1 MAKYDKTIPNQYDGL
16 IRQAADANG
25 VSYDLLRHLTFNESS
40 FNANAKSK
48 TGPKG
53 IMQMTAATGRAM
65 GLNVFEEDNPADDRY
80 NPEKAIPAAA
90 KLLAGLVKKS
100 NGDELRAALMYNVGE
115 GKTGM
120 PQIEAYDKQDYGS
133 IGDEGRLYMRKLVG
147 SAKSTRSEAIEK
159 FGDFTKGLFEVEAP
173 ASKVQRGATAPETAS
188 VNMDTSNL
196 KYDQLNERSAAN
208 KWAVANDKPEESY
221 KPKGEDKWLFYKT
234 GDVAKVG
241 IQNSAVATM
250 FDAATIGDDKGYDM
264 WQATITPSKWNSYQ
278 FTPEDL
284 DKIRNSGLRAEY
296 AQSVLGS
303 NAETIDDMIKF
314 AKERQDRADS
324 VADAG
329 MGAHLVGGIAGAAL
343 DPVSYIPIAGVA
355 SKGIS
360 IGRRMA
366 VAGTQV
372 AALSVGSEAL
382 RVGVGGGHADYTMA
396 AAAGLFFGAGLTGVL
411 HRANPREAE
420 SVLAAT
426 ARAESRDAA
435 MRGLPDN
442 SVIDTTGLNFT
453 TSRSGAQ
460 YAVQENGDVVL
471 PDGQVLSASNPL
483 NPHTASQ
490 FAEVDPSD
498 TKGALGVRMG
508 AMTDIALHLSR
519 STDDEVRGV
528 AYDLIRST
536 TGYAKGGSGK
546 PSTVAGDVNE
556 SLHYMDNSDLTAIE
570 QFTRDAIKDPE
581 WTMGANLGT
590 DFARE
595 AVVRRAVEATED
607 GIDVAKLTSGEKK
620 LGEAIFKFTTSKEE
634 AMANPA
640 MFGNPKAIPVMNK
653 TKLSGKYFPVAYV
666 PEKVAAFRNM
676 FGNSVEDAQGAM
688 QQHFLA
694 DYASNPNTK
703 SVVDELVAAKNGLD
717 SPAAV
722 TPEMVEK
729 WANDKAFGIVNGEF
743 TTNLAL
749 DDITSVSNSMNL
761 GKNNFLESRHGFS
774 MAFKSQLPD
783 GSLFSLN
790 DLRSFDARKLLRNYA
805 RRTNGDISIH
815 ATGQTTQDLLDKI
828 TAIRNRA
835 KGDTSGKL
843 KQDANALEDTVKL
856 LTGRAR
862 RDPNGAVDMAMG
874 VLKDLSFVAKNA
886 YMGLLNLTET
896 GLMLAKGNVRALFH
910 GIPVVR
916 DMMRSTKAI
925 SGTDLQKLEY
935 GLMGREVDNTIRPQR
950 ADLIQA
956 LRDNSG
962 MGSFGANTLGS
973 LKYGTQELAA
983 AWPMSKLLQG
993 TTNYLIS
1000 AARQGLIG
1008 NLIEHAAT
1016 GKSSRW
1022 LNENF
1027 LKSASITPEQA
1038 KGITQFLK
1046 DHAKVDSNGKWTFP
1060 DPHAMRMDPRAMDLW
1075 RMADK
1080 VADETMVRPN
1090 KLNAQNL
1097 RQLGPIVSAAMQF
1110 KTFVI
1115 KSLNGKTLRTFYMAT
1130 KDGRSVD
1137 AALATGLSGML
1148 SASFYVMQSHMK
1160 AAGLPENQ
1168 REDYLYKA
1176 LTPGMIAYAAASRS
1190 SITGAPF
1197 GITDMLLGPT
1207 GLTPSQYMR
1216 TTISPK
1222 ESPEYGK
1229 NKAATGRSGT
1239 SELFGAVGQQFP
1251 VANYSGSLVSLGQ
1264 NLFSLSGA
1272 NGPRDYAEYTT
1283 GVYQNMKEV
1292 LPNDP
1297 LTQRLLLGAFEE
1309 HIYTTERPKRSE
1321 RW

>member
-1 MAKYDKTIPNQYDGL
+1 MAKYDKNVPNQYDGL

-40 FNANAKSK
+40 FNAGAKSP

-65 GLNVFEEDNPADDRY
+65 GLNVFKEDNPADDRY

-90 KLLAGLVKKS
+90 KLLAGFVKKS

-115 GKTGM
+115 GPTGM

-159 FGDFTKGLFEVEAP
+159 FGDFTKGLFEVDAP

-208 KWAVANDKPEESY
+208 KWAVANDKPEEDY
-221 KPKGEDKWLFYKT
+221 KPQGGDKGLFYKT
-234 GDVAKVG
+234 GDVAKVDV
-241 IQNSAVATM
+241 QNSALATM
-250 FDAATIGDDKGYDM
+250 ADAALGDNGYDV
-264 WQATITPSKWNSYQ
+264 WSATLTPSKWNSYK
-278 FTPEDL
+278 FTPDDI
-284 DKIRNSGLRAEY
+284 DKIRNSGLRSEY

-303 NAETIDDMIKF
+303 NAETLDEMIKL
-314 AKERQDRADS
+314 AKERQDRQDS

-329 MGAHLVGGIAGAAL
+329 MGAHLVGSLAGAAV
-343 DPVSYIPIAGVA
+343 DPVSYIPIAGAA

-360 IGRRMA
+360 LGRRM
-366 VAGTQV
+366 VTVGTQA
-372 AALSVGSEAL
+372 AALNVASEGL
-382 RVGVGGGHADYTMA
+382 RVGVGGGHSDYMMA
-396 AAAGLFFGAGLTGVL
+396 AGGGLLFGAGLTGVL

-435 MRGLPDN
+435 MRGLQDN
-442 SVIDTTGLNFT
+442 SAVSTEGLDFK
-453 TSRSGAQ
+453 TSPSGSQ
-460 YAVQENGDVVL
+460 YATLDSGEVVL
-471 PDGQVLSASNPL
+471 PDGQVLSTSNPL
-483 NPHTASQ
+483 NPHSASQ
-490 FAEVDPSD
+490 FAAVDPEL
-498 TKGALGVRMG
+498 TKGSMGVRMG
-508 AMTDIALHLSR
+508 SMTDISLHLSR
-519 STDDEVRGV
+519 SADDEVRGV
-528 AYDLIRST
+528 AYDLLRST
-536 TGYAKGGSGK
+536 TGYVKGGSGK
-546 PSTVAGDVNE
+546 SGTVASDVAE
-556 SLHYMDNSDLTAIE
+556 RLHYADTSDLTAIE

-581 WTMGANLGT
+581 WTMGANRGESL
-590 DFARE
+590 ARE
-595 AVVRRAVEATED
+595 TVVRRAVEAQED
-607 GIDVAKLTSGEKK
+607 GIGVSKLTKGESK
-620 LGEAIFKFTTSKEE
+620 LRDEIFRFTTSKED
-634 AMANPA
+634 AMSNPA

-666 PEKVAAFRNM
+666 PEKVAAFRNV
-676 FGNSVEDAQGAM
+676 FGNSIEDAQGAM
-688 QQHFLA
+688 QRHFLA

-703 SVVDELVAAKNGLD
+703 SVVDELVATKNGLD
-717 SPAAV
+717 STAAV
-722 TPEMVEK
+722 TPEMVNK

-749 DDITSVSNSMNL
+749 DDIASASNSMNL

-774 MAFKSQLPD
+774 MGFKSQLPD
-783 GSLFSLN
+783 GQMFSLN
-790 DLRSFDARKLLRNYA
+790 DLRSFDANKLLRNYA
-805 RRTNGDISIH
+805 RRTNGDIAIH
-815 ATGQTTQDLLDKI
+815 STGQTTQDLLDKI
-828 TAIRNRA
+828 TAIRERA
-835 KGDTSGKL
+835 KSDPSGKL

-862 RDPNGAVDMAMG
+862 RDPNGAVDMAIG
-874 VLKDLSFVAKNA
+874 ALKDLSFVAKNA
-886 YMGLLNLTET
+886 YMGLLNLTEI
-896 GLMLAKGNVRALFH
+896 GGMIAKGNVRALFH

-935 GLMGREVDNTIRPQR
+935 GLMGREVDNMIRPQR
-950 ADLIQA
+950 ADLIQS

-962 MGSFGANTLGS
+962 MGSFGANALGS
-973 LKYGTQELAA
+973 IKYGTQELAA

-993 TTNYLIS
+993 TTNYLLS

-1046 DHAKVDSNGKWTFP
+1046 DHAKVDSSGKWTFP
-1060 DPHAMRMDPRAMDLW
+1060 DPQAMRMDPRAMDLW

-1115 KSLNGKTLRTFYMAT
+1115 KSLNGKTLRTYYQAT
-1130 KDGRSVD
+1130 RDGRAMD
-1137 AALATGLSGML
+1137 AALSTGISGML
-1148 SASFYVMQSHMK
+1148 AGSFYVMQSHMK

-1168 REDYLYKA
+1168 REAYLFKA
-1176 LTPGMIAYAAASRS
+1176 LSPEMVTYAAASRS
-1190 SITGAPF
+1190 SITGAPL
-1197 GITDMLLGPT
+1197 GVADILLGPM

-1222 ESPEYGK
+1222 DAPQRDP
-1229 NKAATGRSGT
+1229 NKASSGRSGT
-1239 SELFGAVGQQFP
+1239 AELMGAIGQQFP
-1251 VANYSGSLVSLGQ
+1251 VANYVGSTVSLGQ
-1264 NLFSLSGA
+1264 NLWNLGGA
-1272 NGPRDYAEYTT
+1272 NGPRDYTEFTT

-1297 LTQRLLLGAFEE
+1297 LTQKLLLGAFEE

>member
-16 IRQAADANG
+16 IRQAADQNG

-40 FNANAKSK
+40 FNPKAKSP

-53 IMQMTAATGRAM
+53 IMQFTKATGRAL
-65 GLNVFEEDNPADDRY
+65 GLNVFDDDNPNDDRY
-80 NPEKAIPAAA
+80 NPQKAIPAAA
-90 KLLAGLVKKS
+90 KHLADLVKKS

-115 GKTGM
+115 GPSGV
-120 PQIEAYDKQDYGS
+120 PQIDAYDKGDYAKV
-133 IGDEGRLYMRKLVG
+133 GDEGRNYMRKLIG
-147 SAKSTRSEAIEK
+147 SAKSLSSEALQK
-159 FGDFTKGLFEVEAP
+159 FGDFTKGAFEVEAP
-173 ASKVQRGATAPETAS
+173 ASKVQLGATGPESTS
-188 VNMDTSNL
+188 INMDTSAL
-196 KYDQLNERSAAN
+196 QYDQQSKRSAAN
-208 KWAVANDKPEESY
+208 AWAVENDRPEEEY
-221 KPKGEDKWLFYKT
+221 QAPTEDKGLFYKT
-234 GDVAKVG
+234 GDVAQVE

-278 FTPEDL
+278 FTNEDL

-303 NAETIDDMIKF
+303 NAENLDDMIKL
-314 AKERQDRADS
+314 AKERQGRTDS

-329 MGAHLVGGIAGAAL
+329 MGAHLVGGLAGAAL
-343 DPVSYIPIAGVA
+343 DPVSYIPVAGVA

-366 VAGTQV
+366 IVGTQA
-372 AALSVGSEAL
+372 AALNVGSEAF

-396 AAAGLFFGAGLTGVL
+396 AAGGLFFGAGLTGVL
-411 HRANPREAE
+411 HK
-420 SVLAAT
+420 AAPKDALDVAAMT
-426 ARAESRDAA
+426 TRAEARDAA

-442 SVIDTTGLNFT
+442 SAIDTSELNFT
-453 TSRSGAQ
+453 TSKSGAQ

-471 PDGQVLSASNPL
+471 PDGQVLNASNPL
-483 NPHTASQ
+483 NPNSAAQ

-508 AMTDIALHLSR
+508 AMTDISLHLSR
-519 STDDEVRGV
+519 SADDEVRGV
-528 AYDLIRST
+528 AYDLLRST

-546 PSTVAGDVNE
+546 TATVASDVNE
-556 SLHYMDNSDLTAIE
+556 RLHYTDNADLSGIE
-570 QFTRDAIKDPE
+570 QYTRDAIKDPE
-581 WTMGANLGT
+581 WSMGANRG
-590 DFARE
+590 DAFARE
-595 AVVRRAVEATED
+595 AVVRRAVEAAED
-607 GIDVAKLTSGEKK
+607 NIGVDKLTAGEKK
-620 LGEAIFKFTTSKEE
+620 LGESIFKFTSSKEE
-634 AMANPA
+634 AMSNPA

-666 PEKVAAFRNM
+666 PEKVAAFRNV
-676 FGNSVEDAQGAM
+676 FGNSIEDAQGAM

-703 SVVDELVAAKNGLD
+703 SVVDEMVAAKNGLD

-722 TPEMVEK
+722 TPEMVDK

-749 DDITSVSNSMNL
+749 DDIASASNSMNL

-774 MAFKSQLPD
+774 MGFKSQLPD
-783 GSLFSLN
+783 GTVFSLN
-790 DLRSFDARKLLRNYA
+790 DLRSFDANKLLRNYA

-815 ATGQTTQDLLDKI
+815 ATGQTTQQLLDKI
-828 TAIRNRA
+828 TEIRNRA

-843 KQDANALEDTVKL
+843 KRDADALEDTVKL

-874 VLKDLSFVAKNA
+874 ALKDLSFVAKNA
-886 YMGLLNLTET
+886 YMGLLNLTEI
-896 GLMLAKGNVRALFH
+896 GGMIAKGNVRAVFH

-916 DMMRSTKAI
+916 DMMRATKAV

-935 GLMGREVDNTIRPQR
+935 GLMGREVDNMIRPQR
-950 ADLIQA
+950 ADLIQS

-962 MGSFGANTLGS
+962 MGNFGANALGS
-973 LKYGTQELAA
+973 LKYGTQEIAA

-993 TTNYLIS
+993 TTNYLLS

-1016 GKSSRW
+1016 GKSSKW

-1027 LKSASITPEQA
+1027 LKSASVTPEQA
-1038 KGITQFLK
+1038 KGIVQFFK
-1046 DHAKVDSNGKWTFP
+1046 DHAKVDANGKWSFP
-1060 DPHAMRMDPRAMDLW
+1060 DQHAMSLDPRAMDLW
-1075 RMADK
+1075 RLADK
-1080 VADETMVRPN
+1080 VADETMLRPS

-1097 RQLGPIVSAAMQF
+1097 KQLGPIVGAAMQF

-1115 KSLNGKTLRTFYMAT
+1115 KSLNGKTLRNFYMAT

-1168 REDYLYKA
+1168 QEAYLHKA
-1176 LTPGMIAYAAASRS
+1176 LTPGMIAYAGASRS
-1190 SITGAPF
+1190 SVTGAPL
-1197 GITDMLLGPT
+1197 GIADMLLGPT
-1207 GLTPSQYMR
+1207 GMTPSQYMR

-1222 ESPEYGK
+1222 DSPEYDK
-1229 NKAATGRSGT
+1229 NKASTGRSGT
-1239 SELFGAVGQQFP
+1239 AELMGAVGQQFP
-1251 VANYSGSLVSLGQ
+1251 VANYVGSMVSLGQ
-1264 NLFSLSGA
+1264 NMFNLAGA
-1272 NGPRDYAEYTT
+1272 NGPRDTTEFTT
-1283 GVYQNMKEV
+1283 GVFQNMKEV

-1297 LTQRLLLGAFEE
+1297 LTQKLLLGAFEE